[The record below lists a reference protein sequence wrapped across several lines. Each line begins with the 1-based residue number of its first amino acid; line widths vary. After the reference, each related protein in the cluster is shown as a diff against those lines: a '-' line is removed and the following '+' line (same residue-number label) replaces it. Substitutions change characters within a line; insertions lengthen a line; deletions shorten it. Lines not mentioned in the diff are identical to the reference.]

1 MEAVLDAEEV
11 ALRVRKS
18 DGKEAK
24 VTAGSKEQVPGTV
37 EKKKK
42 VTDNELML
50 KLRERMKLAEKQE
63 EERKKRKSQAQRR
76 KESDRKKEDKK
87 QAAGSMKVRS
97 MLKLWSREEGGE
109 KPSTSGSIPHKLD
122 IVRKPPG
129 TDQGSSLTGRR
140 SPGTSQRSSLS
151 GRNQEGGEKP
161 ATSGSIPHKLA
172 IVRKP
177 PGTDQGSCLTGTG
190 SPGTSQG
197 SSWSGRNQEAT
208 AADEGGRIKEGSM
221 IKEQLTG
228 SNVPLAIPGKI
239 CWNNG
244 RNGRDD
250 RKQEQE
256 DAKEVRKP
264 QAKPRGRKTG
274 TSGSEEPKLTISA
287 LIKNYNSLE
296 TSARNKVDRNRSSE
310 KLEKVVEKST
320 VGLKRKLEMVEEE
333 MNLLGGSGNKR
344 CRTPLTTLSTS
355 ERDRNKLKQVKI
367 NTLLFS
373 KEPVTGGD
381 RGEEQ
386 GCLVPG
392 VGELLGKNSE
402 CGTESPVRNNK
413 CTAVQLRHCQSAG
426 R

>member
-11 ALRVRKS
+11 ALRVSKS
-18 DGKEAK
+18 DGKEAR
-24 VTAGSKEQVPGTV
+24 VTAVSKEQVPGTV
-37 EKKKK
+37 EKMKK

-50 KLRERMKLAEKQE
+50 RLRERMKLAEKQE
-63 EERKKRKSQAQRR
+63 EERQKKKFQAQRR
-76 KESDRKKEDKK
+76 KESDRKKEDRK
-87 QAAGSMKVRS
+87 QAAGSKNVRS

-109 KPSTSGSIPHKLD
+109 KPATPGSIPHKLD
-122 IVRKPPG
+122 LVRKPPG

-177 PGTDQGSCLTGTG
+177 PGTDQRSCLTGTG

-239 CWNNG
+239 WNNG

-256 DAKEVRKP
+256 VAKEVRKP
-264 QAKPRGRKTG
+264 QAKPRGRKSG
-274 TSGSEEPKLTISA
+274 TSGSEEPKLKISD
-287 LIKNYNSLE
+287 LIKNYNSLD
-296 TSARNKVDRNRSSE
+296 TSAKNKDERNRSSVKE
-310 KLEKVVEKST
+310 VMVVEKPT
-320 VGLKRKLEMVEEE
+320 VRLKRKLEMVEEE

-344 CRTPLTTLSTS
+344 CRTPLPTLSTS
-355 ERDRNKLKQVKI
+355 ERDSKKIKQIKI

-373 KEPVTGGD
+373 KEPVTGAE

-413 CTAVQLRHCQSAG
+413 CTAVQLRHCQSAE